1 MEAEK
6 GSDGAH
12 FSPGV
17 VYGKGPQRHGKWRDV
32 SQAGHGEDL
41 KTLTGIRHSQAF
53 YRSGKQIH
61 QP

>member
-1 MEAEK
+1 MELGHFVEAEK

-17 VYGKGPQRHGKWRDV
+17 VYGEDPQRHEKWRDE

-41 KTLTGIRHSQAF
+41 KA
-53 YRSGKQIH
+53 
-61 QP
+61 